1 MSVHP
6 PAALAAGAG
15 PPQKRPLR
23 CYTDSVSRLIVYVDG
38 FNFYYGAVKQTPY
51 KWLNFNKL
59 FKILFPKDD
68 LVLVRYFTA
77 RVKNNPLNPGQRG
90 RQGAYL
96 RALRTLPDFE
106 IHEGFFLSHPVNMP
120 VAPPGTGFARVL
132 KFEEK
137 GSDVNLATYLM
148 LDAIEDRFDVAA
160 VVSHDSDLALPIQIV
175 NERLGKPVGVVGYD
189 PRFQRK
195 YGKRPRTSERLRQVA
210 AFYKTLRESAFR
222 RAQFPDVVQ
231 SQDGPIHKPSGW

>member
-1 MSVHP
+1 MQGRHK
-6 PAALAAGAG
+6 
-15 PPQKRPLR
+15 KRPLL
-23 CYTDSVSRLIVYVDG
+23 CYTDSVQRLIVYVDG

-59 FKILFPKDD
+59 FEILFPKHN

-77 RVKNNPLNPGQRG
+77 RVKDNPLSPGQRQ
-90 RQGAYL
+90 RQTAYL
-96 RALRTLPDFE
+96 KALQTLPNFE
-106 IHEGFFLSHPVNMP
+106 IHEGYFLSHLVNMP
-120 VAPPGTGFARVL
+120 KAPPETGFARVI

-148 LDAIEDRFDVAA
+148 LDAIENRFDVAA
-160 VVSHDSDLALPIQIV
+160 VVSHDSDLALPIQVV

-195 YGKRPRTSERLRQVA
+195 YGKRPRASKKLQEVA
-210 AFYKTLRESAFR
+210 AFYKSLRESAFR
-222 RAQFPDVVQ
+222 RAQFPEVVQ
-231 SQDGPIHKPSGW
+231 SKEYAVPKPDGW